1 MRRADG
7 RMGGWV
13 AAVGALF
20 LSADPPIRPSA
31 QWRPEERVLISDF
44 SVVDAVAAS
53 PWLVFA
59 ATRHGLLIYDRVARA
74 WRPPVTTL
82 EGYPASRVRVAIADQ
97 VGNAVW
103 LSVGLGDGYVR
114 YDLDAALWTRGTP
127 PPEALGR
134 VLTVEAA
141 LARAPAADALRALI
155 LTDPRLR
162 TYQFTAAAATPDRSE
177 LYFGTNG
184 MGLVRVDPLT
194 GQWQALSFGLVAP
207 GVGAIAAGPGGVW
220 AAANA
225 RPGER
230 RGFTWVAADLSAT
243 RTQEGGGA
251 ALGFTFLSPRRLLA
265 LRSALWLATEQ
276 GVLRIDLSG
285 ATGASARRF
294 DVAGAAGATSLAP
307 APDGVWV
314 GTARGVAVITG
325 DDHVVPIGAPD
336 VVVLSLLAVRE
347 TLWVGTAAGV
357 GRLLPGSSAI
367 TEPAELAQRPPPS
380 LRVPI
385 LALARL
391 QDTIVLATERELAWR
406 NAATGAWTMLPTP
419 LALGVPTTLA
429 ADPEGGV
436 WIGGTQGLA
445 RADLGRAYIRV
456 LTVPV
461 DVPAAV
467 RDVVA
472 DRDYVWAATD
482 SGLVR
487 FDRRAALAR

>member
-1 MRRADG
+1 MCLASC
-7 RMGGWV
+7 V
-13 AAVGALF
+13 VS
-20 LSADPPIRPSA
+20 LSNIPTFHLSVA

-59 ATRHGLLIYDRVARA
+59 ATRHGLLIYDRVTRA

-103 LSVGLGDGYVR
+103 LSIGLGDGYVR
-114 YDLDAALWTRGTP
+114 YDLDARIWTRGTP
-127 PPEALGR
+127 PPDALAR
-134 VLTVEAA
+134 ILTVESA

-194 GQWQALSFGLVAP
+194 GEWQALPFGLVAP
-207 GVGAIAAGPGGVW
+207 GVGAIAPGPGGVW

-230 RGFTWVAADLSAT
+230 RGLTWVAADLSAT

-251 ALGFTFLSPRRLLA
+251 ALGFTFLSARRLLA
-265 LRSALWLATEQ
+265 LGSALWLATDQ
-276 GVLRIDLSG
+276 GVLRIDP
-285 ATGASARRF
+285 ASLQSRVF
-294 DVAGAAGATSLAP
+294 DLPQTTSLAP

-314 GTARGVAVITG
+314 GTARGLAVITG
-325 DDHVVPIGAPD
+325 DDRVVPIGAPE

-347 TLWVGTAAGV
+347 TLWVGTVGGV
-357 GRLLPGSSAI
+357 GRLLPGTGTI
-367 TEPAELAQRPPPS
+367 TDPAELAQRPPPS

-385 LALARL
+385 RALARL

-467 RDVVA
+467 RDVAA